1 MGRSALH
8 QRESLRIRD
17 QLGGIQRVAYRFR
30 LDGFL
35 VVRFAAGHRV
45 EVGTRVRIEPARRDP
60 RFFHRRDQPRVDR
73 FGNQRERV
81 VFVDS
86 RDDAPLAGAF
96 LSRHVEYAVDQIASF
111 RVFKMNDP
119 GGDFDQKAVQFASVP
134 FGEYAVHRF
143 GIELQAVFQQ
153 CVSLRD

>member
-96 LSRHVEYAVDQIASF
+96 LPGSVENFLDDGLTVGILVGKDIAG
-111 RVFKMNDP
+111 N
-119 GGDFDQKAVQFASVP
+119 
-134 FGEYAVHRF
+134 
-143 GIELQAVFQQ
+143 LN
-153 CVSLRD
+153 